1 MDKETIATMN
11 SFVTGAK
18 SFLND
23 VVFQY
28 VPKLIVAAVV
38 LFVGLKLIKLLN
50 RIMNRS
56 YDRHNVDKSLRQFLH
71 SLIDVVLKVLLFL
84 TVMGILGIQMTSF
97 IAILGAAGVAV
108 GMALQGTLQNF
119 AGGVIIL
126 LLKPFKVGD
135 YIEQGGLEGTVEK
148 IQIFNTTL
156 KTVDNR
162 AVIIPNTDLATKSL
176 INYSALPYRRVTV
189 NVGVAYGEDVEL
201 ARNTL
206 LKMANSYP
214 TVLDTP
220 QSEVVVTGLADS
232 SVNLSL
238 FAYVNAPDYM
248 STLYA
253 LNQKTYE
260 ALGAAGIT
268 IPFNQMDVHIQK
280 D

>member
-1 MDKETIATMN
+1 MDKEAIGTMS

>member
-1 MDKETIATMN
+1 MDKEAIGTMS

-18 SFLND
+18 NFLND

-50 RIMNRS
+50 RMMNRS

-189 NVGVAYGEDVEL
+189 DVGIAYGEDVEL
-201 ARNTL
+201 ARSVL
-206 LKMANSYP
+206 LKMAKSYP

-220 QSEVVVTGLADS
+220 KAEVVVKGLADS

-260 ALGAAGIT
+260 ALGTAGIT

>member
-1 MDKETIATMN
+1 MS

-206 LKMANSYP
+206 LKMANNYP

>member
-1 MDKETIATMN
+1 MDKEAIGTMS

-18 SFLND
+18 NFLND